1 MSIQHRAVVDAAVTF
16 VNGGSIVVEGF
27 RLDLP
32 GAAASPERVEALLLR
47 ALGLLLADEVRLD
60 SIDVVEEA
68 HQGTRGG
75 PSDVSGDGSGGPA
88 AAATRLVDLSHV
100 IRSGEVTYPGLPVPE
115 ITPHLTREASRGVY
129 APGTEFA
136 IDRISMVGNTGTYL
150 DTAFHRYDDGGDLS
164 TLPLSA
170 VVDLPAVVVRTAGSG
185 RRGVDAAQLAALDV
199 TGRAVLL
206 HTGGDARWGRPD
218 YVTDAPF
225 LTRAGATL
233 LAERGAALVGI
244 DAVNIDD
251 ISPDAAGERPAHS
264 ILLAA
269 GIPIVEHLTNL
280 GEVPPTGATFSAV
293 PPMVEKFATFP
304 VRAFARVPS

>member
-1 MSIQHRAVVDAAVTF
+1 MSIQHRAVVDATVTF

-32 GAAASPERVEALLLR
+32 DADATPGAASALLLR
-47 ALGLLLADEVRLD
+47 ALGLLLADDVRLD
-60 SIDVVEEA
+60 SIEVVEEA

-75 PSDVSGDGSGGPA
+75 PSDPAVAAGSAPGS
-88 AAATRLVDLSHV
+88 TRLVDLSHV

-136 IDRISMVGNTGTYL
+136 IDRITMVGNTGTYL
-150 DTAFHRYDDGGDLS
+150 DTAFHRYEHGGDLS

-170 VVDLPAVVVRTAGSG
+170 VVDLPVVIVRTAGSG
-185 RRGVDAAQLAALDV
+185 RRGVDVAQLEALDV
-199 TGRAVLL
+199 AGRAVLL

-218 YVTDAPF
+218 YVADAPF
-225 LTRAGATL
+225 LTGAGAAL

-251 ISPDAAGERPAHS
+251 ISPETAGERPAHS

-280 GEVPPTGATFSAV
+280 GEVPPSGAMFSAV
-293 PPMVEKFATFP
+293 PPMVAEFATFP
-304 VRAFARVPS
+304 VRAFAKVPA

>member
-1 MSIQHRAVVDAAVTF
+1 MSIQHRAIVDGTVTF
-16 VNGGSIVVEGF
+16 LNGGSIVVEGF

-32 GAAASPERVEALLLR
+32 DADAAPEQAGALLLS
-47 ALGLLLADEVRLD
+47 ALGLLLADDVTIASLEV
-60 SIDVVEEA
+60 VQEA

-75 PSDVSGDGSGGPA
+75 PSDPA
-88 AAATRLVDLSHV
+88 AWSSGSVAATRLVDLSHV
-100 IRSGEVTYPGLPVPE
+100 IRSGEVTYPGLPEPE

-136 IDRISMVGNTGTYL
+136 IDRINMVGNTGTYL
-150 DTAFHRYDDGGDLS
+150 DTAFHRYEDGGDLS
-164 TLPLSA
+164 TLALEA
-170 VVDLPAVVVRTAGSG
+170 VVDLPVVLVRTAGLG
-185 RRGVDAAQLAALDV
+185 RRGVGVEQLAALDV
-199 TGRAVLL
+199 AGKAVLL
-206 HTGGDARWGRPD
+206 HTGGDARWGHPD

-225 LTRAGATL
+225 LTGEGAAL

-251 ISPDAAGERPAHS
+251 VSPDAAGARPAHS

-280 GEVPPTGATFSAV
+280 GDVPPAGATFSAV
-293 PPMVEKFATFP
+293 PPKVAAFATFP
-304 VRAFARVPS
+304 VRAYARIPNAE